1 MIENKEYIE
10 ALLFEKI
17 TGTISEE
24 ENLVVENAILQDA
37 ETRALWEKL
46 QSKMNQ
52 TAARDFI
59 SGLDPDLAWVH
70 TAEMIQEKP
79 KPYVRRL
86 SWQIAGIAAVLAL
99 VLPLGWHFL
108 NHRSTELKEKQM
120 YTAKEIYLKTDDG
133 ELIPMG
139 KPQQISIGSAK
150 INATAEALN
159 SQAASGASDSWA
171 TVVVPSTKDYKITLA
186 DGTAVWM
193 NSASSLRFPLSFGKG
208 SREVFLKGEAYFDV
222 TRNPAQQFI
231 VHTDYADIKVHGT
244 SFNVHAYEE
253 GTFSTA
259 LVEGSVSAMRQ
270 GQELRLS
277 PGQKTFLLNDNL
289 GKGTFDPLEELAWMK
304 GVYTFHNRS
313 LAEIAPVISRWFDVK
328 VAWAQE
334 NVANQT
340 FTGEIDRQLPLA
352 VVLSNLQLASG
363 IRADIKNGVLTF
375 K

>member
-37 ETRALWEKL
+37 ETRALWERL

-52 TAARDFI
+52 TVARNFI
-59 SGLDPDLAWVH
+59 SGLDQNLAWAH
-70 TAEMIQEKP
+70 TAEMIQKKP
-79 KPYVRRL
+79 KPYVQRL
-86 SWQIAGIAAVLAL
+86 SRQIAGIAAVLAL
-99 VLPLGWHFL
+99 VLPLGWYFFS
-108 NHRSTELKEKQM
+108 HRFTELKERQM
-120 YTAKEIYLKTDDG
+120 YTAKEIYLKTDEG

-139 KPQQISIGSAK
+139 KPQDITIGSAK
-150 INATAEALN
+150 LNATAEALN
-159 SQAASGASDSWA
+159 SQATSGASDSWA

-186 DGTAVWM
+186 DGTVVWM
-193 NSASSLRFPLSFGKG
+193 NSASSLKFPLSFGKG
-208 SREVFLKGEAYFDV
+208 ARAVFLKGEAYFDV

-244 SFNVHAYEE
+244 SFNVHAYDE
-253 GTFSTA
+253 GAFSTA
-259 LVEGSVSAMRQ
+259 LVEGSVSALRQ
-270 GQELRLS
+270 GQELRIS
-277 PGQKTFLLNDNL
+277 PGQKAFVLNNNL
-289 GKGTFDPLEELAWMK
+289 DKMTFDPSEELAWMK

-328 VAWAQE
+328 VEWAQAS
-334 NVANQT
+334 VANQT

-352 VVLSNLQLASG
+352 VVLSNLRLASG